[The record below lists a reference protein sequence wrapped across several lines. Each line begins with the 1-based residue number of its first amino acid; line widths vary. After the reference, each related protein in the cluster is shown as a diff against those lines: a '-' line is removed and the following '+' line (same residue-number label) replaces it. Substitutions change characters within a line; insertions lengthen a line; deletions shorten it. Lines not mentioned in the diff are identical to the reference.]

1 MIALR
6 LERPM
11 SSAQAPEWPGAIWIG
26 TVDAHDV
33 ETLAGDTVEL
43 AGSAGY
49 TRARLLVR
57 SGRAVRGFV
66 ELPVQAALGAGALG
80 AGAEG
85 EQGAGSDGTIGVSA
99 LRAQVSSLPS
109 AESPVAPPI
118 LPTVTVVVCTRDRA
132 DQLRGALASILELDY
147 PAFDVVVV
155 DNAGATDATRVV
167 VETEFADPRVRI
179 VSEPVPGLSRARNT
193 GLLAATGEIVAY
205 TDDDVIVDRD
215 WLTGLVAGF
224 ARADDVACVTGLVPS
239 GELRTPVQRFFDDRV
254 SWSRNLRAR
263 EFRLS
268 EPPADLPAFPFS
280 VGEYGTGANFALRR
294 DTLLRLGG
302 FDTAFGVGSR
312 TGGGEDLDIFTRVI
326 FSGAALVVEPSA
338 LVWHRHRADL
348 GALRAQAVGYGI
360 GLGAWLTKVALSPS
374 MMKVAIGRTPSAVS
388 RLLAKRGGTLE
399 QGPSQAVAGLGAG
412 PQDPAHLASGTDWQQ
427 AVSKVGW
434 TELLSVAKGPGRYLR
449 QRWDGTGLI
458 PESDRAAALA
468 RR

>member
-11 SSAQAPEWPGAIWIG
+11 TSASAPDWPGAIWIG
-26 TVDAHDV
+26 TVDVHEIAGLV
-33 ETLAGDTVEL
+33 GETIEL
-43 AGSAGY
+43 TGSAGY
-49 TRARLLVR
+49 SRARLLVR

-66 ELPVQAALGAGALG
+66 ELPVTAAETVSAQTVA
-80 AGAEG
+80 AETAPG
-85 EQGAGSDGTIGVSA
+85 DGTISLEA
-99 LRAQVSSLPS
+99 LRADIAALP
-109 AESPVAPPI
+109 AAPAADDPLI
-118 LPTVTVVVCTRDRA
+118 LPPVTVVICTRDRA
-132 DQLRGALASILELDY
+132 DQLRGALTSVLALDY
-147 PAFDVVVV
+147 PSFDVVVV
-155 DNAGATDATRVV
+155 DNAGATDATRTV
-167 VETEFADPRVRI
+167 VEEEFADPRVRL

-193 GLLAATGEIVAY
+193 GLLTATGDIVAY
-205 TDDDVIVDRD
+205 TDDDVIVDRA

-254 SWSRNLRAR
+254 SWSKNLRAR

-294 DTLLRLGG
+294 DALLRLGG

-326 FSGAALVVEPSA
+326 FSGQALVVEPSA
-338 LVWHRHRADL
+338 LVWHRHRSDL

-360 GLGAWLTKVALSPS
+360 GLGAWLTKVALTPS
-374 MMKVAIGRTPSAVS
+374 TMKVAVRRTPDAVR

-399 QGPSQAVAGLGAG
+399 SGPLDASAGAVTGA
-412 PQDPAHLASGTDWQQ
+412 QDPATLASGTDWAQ

-458 PESDRAAALA
+458 PEADRAAALA